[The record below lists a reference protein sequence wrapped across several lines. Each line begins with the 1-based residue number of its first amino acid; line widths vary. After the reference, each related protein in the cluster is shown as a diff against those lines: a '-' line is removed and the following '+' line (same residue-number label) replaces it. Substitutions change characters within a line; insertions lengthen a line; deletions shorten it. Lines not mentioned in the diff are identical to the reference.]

1 MKSFCIIGLGRFGRA
16 LAETLAA
23 AKKEVLVIDSNEKN
37 IEMIADSVDSAI
49 LGDCTEE
56 AVLRAADV
64 ADYDCVALC
73 ISENVNDSVMATILL
88 RELGVK
94 YILARAADER
104 HARVLEKLGADRIV
118 LPESDIGRRVG
129 LALSHD
135 GVQQYTEFSED
146 TAIVEMDVPARWV
159 GKTLLELDVRKKMKI
174 NVITVRKKNLHQK
187 GISVDPGAKFCEGD
201 LVTVVGQ
208 QEDIRKMLSHLRS

>member
-23 AKKEVLVIDSNEKN
+23 AKKEVLVINNNEKH

-56 AVLRAADV
+56 AVLRAAGV

-73 ISENVNDSVMATILL
+73 ISENANDSVMTTILL
-88 RELGVK
+88 KELGVN
-94 YILARAADER
+94 YLIARAADDR
-104 HARVLEKLGADRIV
+104 HARVLEKLGADRVV

-129 LALSHD
+129 LALSME
-135 GVQQYTEFSED
+135 GVQQYMEFSED
-146 TAIVEMDVPARWV
+146 TAIVELDVPARWV

-174 NVITVRKKNLHQK
+174 NVITVHKKNMRSK
-187 GISVDPGAKFCEGD
+187 GISVDPNAKFAAGD
-201 LVTVVGQ
+201 SVTVIGRN
-208 QEDIRKMLSHLRS
+208 EDIRKMLSHLGN

>member
-23 AKKEVLVIDSNEKN
+23 ARKEVLVIDNDEKN
-37 IEMIADSVDSAI
+37 IEMIADSVDGAI
-49 LGDCTEE
+49 LGDVTEE
-56 AVLRAADV
+56 SVLRAAGV

-88 RELGVK
+88 RELGAK

-104 HARVLEKLGADRIV
+104 HARVLEKLGANRVV
-118 LPESDIGRRVG
+118 LPESDIGRRIG
-129 LALSHD
+129 LALSHE

-146 TAIVEMDVPARWV
+146 TAIVEMEVPARWV
-159 GKTLLELDVRKKMKI
+159 GKTLLELDVRKKMNI
-174 NVITVRKKNLHQK
+174 NVITVHKKNMRKK
-187 GISVDPGAKFCEGD
+187 GISVDPNAKFAAGD
-201 LVTVVGQ
+201 AVTVIGHQ
-208 QEDIRKMLSHLRS
+208 DDIRKMLSHLRG

>member
-23 AKKEVLVIDSNEKN
+23 AKKEVLVIDNNEKH

-56 AVLRAADV
+56 AVLRAAGV

-73 ISENVNDSVMATILL
+73 ISENANDSVMTTILL
-88 RELGVK
+88 KELGVN
-94 YILARAADER
+94 YLIARAADDR
-104 HARVLEKLGADRIV
+104 HARVLEKLGADRVV

-129 LALSHD
+129 LALSME
-135 GVQQYTEFSED
+135 GVQQYMEFSED
-146 TAIVEMDVPARWV
+146 TAIVELDVPARWV

-174 NVITVRKKNLHQK
+174 NVITVHKKNMRSK
-187 GISVDPGAKFCEGD
+187 GISVDPNAKFAAGD
-201 LVTVVGQ
+201 SVTVIGRN
-208 QEDIRKMLSHLRS
+208 EDIRKMLSHLGN

>member
-146 TAIVEMDVPARWV
+146 TAIVEMDVPARWI

-174 NVITVRKKNLHQK
+174 NVITVRKKNMQKK
-187 GISVDPGAKFCEGD
+187 GISVDPNVKFGEGD
-201 LVTVVGQ
+201 VVTVVGQ
-208 QEDIRKMLSHLRS
+208 QEDINKMLSHLRS

>member
-1 MKSFCIIGLGRFGRA
+1 MIITNVEA
-16 LAETLAA
+16 
-23 AKKEVLVIDSNEKN
+23 VILKQKN

-56 AVLRAADV
+56 AVLRAAGV

-146 TAIVEMDVPARWV
+146 TAIVEMDVPARWI

-174 NVITVRKKNLHQK
+174 NVITVRKKNMQKK
-187 GISVDPGAKFCEGD
+187 GISVDPNVKFGEGD
-201 LVTVVGQ
+201 VVTVIGQ
-208 QEDIRKMLSHLRS
+208 QEDIRKMLSHLRT

>member
-1 MKSFCIIGLGRFGRA
+1 MKSFCILGLGRFGRA

-146 TAIVEMDVPARWV
+146 TAIVEMDVPARWI

-174 NVITVRKKNLHQK
+174 NVITVRKKNMQKK
-187 GISVDPGAKFCEGD
+187 GISVDPNVKFGEGD
-201 LVTVVGQ
+201 VVTVIGQ
-208 QEDIRKMLSHLRS
+208 QEDIRKMLSHLRT

>member
-146 TAIVEMDVPARWV
+146 TAIVEMDVPARWI
-159 GKTLLELDVRKKMKI
+159 GKTLLELDVRKKMRI
-174 NVITVRKKNLHQK
+174 NVITVRKKNMQKK
-187 GISVDPGAKFCEGD
+187 GISVDPNVKFGEGD
-201 LVTVVGQ
+201 VVTVVGQ
-208 QEDIRKMLSHLRS
+208 QEDINKMLSHLRS